1 MTIILSFGDSE
12 LNPDTVP
19 FGPYDLL
26 PCALEKLGPLGI
38 IYFHVSAY
46 VAWPQCQGPGESGV
60 DSAYFHSR
68 FTPREPSAF
77 WNSYCWDSS
86 LRIVLE
92 LGGGVLEQL
101 DWRLN
106 LITDRIVTFQQNTE
120 DAINITCKNDV
131 SAVIWEGER

>member
-1 MTIILSFGDSE
+1 MLSLGDSE

-26 PCALEKLGPLGI
+26 PCALEKPGPLGI
-38 IYFHVSAY
+38 IYFQVSPY
-46 VAWPQCQGPGESGV
+46 VAWSQCQGPGESGV
-60 DSAYFHSR
+60 DSVHFHSR

-77 WNSYCWDSS
+77 WNSYRWDSS

-120 DAINITCKNDV
+120 DAINTTCKNDV